1 MLFRSNYALGLLR
14 SKKEVEAVGV
24 LDSLLVPGA
33 IDMELQ
39 EDVALGIG
47 WALDAHCSVANR
59 EAICRRSSEEAY
71 QKALEANPNS
81 AKARLGL
88 GLFRLRK
95 GGVKSA
101 ETDFKA
107 FLDMAAEL
115 EYPNRV
121 VNFRKLSNQ
130 DFYSFVHSQIVELE
144 STSQSLKVQQP
155 PVIMAV
161 DGVVSC
167 ILGRNSEAGKILE
180 GALSNAPGDVSILK
194 AFGYLRWREGQMN
207 ELVETLK
214 DLRERGSFALNLM
227 LGKAYWKLRKKE
239 FAEKY
244 AKALIEFSDRSEGMA
259 LSGELLMDLPEKQQ
273 EAKAAFQSA
282 LKIDPLDL
290 TALRGMQRISPQA
303 AIQPDLLKK
312 LPF

>member
-1 MLFRSNYALGLLR
+1 
-14 SKKEVEAVGV
+14 
-24 LDSLLVPGA
+24 
-33 IDMELQ
+33 
-39 EDVALGIG
+39 
-47 WALDAHCSVANR
+47 
-59 EAICRRSSEEAY
+59 
-71 QKALEANPNS
+71 
-81 AKARLGL
+81 
-88 GLFRLRK
+88 
-95 GGVKSA
+95 
-101 ETDFKA
+101 
-107 FLDMAAEL
+107 
-115 EYPNRV
+115 
-121 VNFRKLSNQ
+121 
-130 DFYSFVHSQIVELE
+130 
-144 STSQSLKVQQP
+144 
-155 PVIMAV
+155 
-161 DGVVSC
+161 
-167 ILGRNSEAGKILE
+167 
-180 GALSNAPGDVSILK
+180 
-194 AFGYLRWREGQMN
+194 MN